1 MLDRYLFKDGLNL
14 VQSRTTRR
22 RDGEGFNKSTLECC
36 GEGVTPT
43 KYLRPSSSTPAV
55 GSLRSKVR
63 MMQRILRDMYV
74 EPELLA
80 ELNDEQKQILFY
92 KIRQEQVR
100 RWVEQ
105 EDREE
110 SSEKN
115 SAPSLREGARKHIR
129 WLSGTDGEVWVW
141 VMGEAPGDRSYE
153 QIIKNLMEEKARRQA
168 QLEARELWRKKEAE
182 IKQKFRDAIAKEK
195 ARLVAGKWKEEAED
209 RKAAKQEE
217 ERIQEELKKREEEE
231 RQKGE
236 EEVRRAEEKRVKELY
251 TMLQQEQK
259 KQSEHADEEW
269 EEQLQRSKAADEEM
283 MRRARWARDEYN
295 RQSIRAMEKGH
306 FKQQIPISRRHS
318 AVGIEPSDK
327 SQDKV
332 PPCGRERPRP
342 GLQPADP
349 PLYRRRQSRKH
360 GSTASQPLMD
370 RVGGIITR
378 EESEKLL
385 MNEAEGSFLVRVSER
400 IWGYILSYRTATGF
414 KHFLIDASGD
424 YYSFLGVDQNRHATL
439 ADLIDFHKEEVITT
453 TGKELLKVACR
464 HTTPPGDYG
473 GLFP

>member
-1 MLDRYLFKDGLNL
+1 
-14 VQSRTTRR
+14 
-22 RDGEGFNKSTLECC
+22 
-36 GEGVTPT
+36 
-43 KYLRPSSSTPAV
+43 
-55 GSLRSKVR
+55 
-63 MMQRILRDMYV
+63 MMRRILRDMYV

-80 ELNDEQKQILFY
+80 ELNEEQKQILFY

-100 RWVEQ
+100 RWMEQ
-105 EDREE
+105 EAREE

-115 SAPSLREGARKHIR
+115 SAPSLRQGVRKHIR
-129 WLSGTDGEVWVW
+129 WLSGIDGEVWVW

-217 ERIQEELKKREEEE
+217 ERIQEELKKREDEE

-236 EEVRRAEEKRVKELY
+236 EEVRCAEEKRVKELY
-251 TMLQQEQK
+251 MMLQQEQK
-259 KQSEHADEEW
+259 KQSEHADQEW

-332 PPCGRERPRP
+332 PKERPRP

-370 RVGGIITR
+370 SPSWVRAPRPSSRESVILWFSEDQKPKRAGYERTSGTVATWFHGLVVRFPLPPCVGRVCMLSPCFSGFLR
-378 EESEKLL
+378 VLL
-385 MNEAEGSFLVRVSER
+385 FPPQ
-400 IWGYILSYRTATGF
+400 
-414 KHFLIDASGD
+414 
-424 YYSFLGVDQNRHATL
+424 DQRHAL
-439 ADLIDFHKEEVITT
+439 YADCHFQIVCS
-453 TGKELLKVACR
+453 V
-464 HTTPPGDYG
+464 
-473 GLFP
+473 

>member
-1 MLDRYLFKDGLNL
+1 
-14 VQSRTTRR
+14 
-22 RDGEGFNKSTLECC
+22 
-36 GEGVTPT
+36 
-43 KYLRPSSSTPAV
+43 
-55 GSLRSKVR
+55 
-63 MMQRILRDMYV
+63 MMQRILHNMYV

-80 ELNDEQKQILFY
+80 ELNEEQKQILFY

-100 RWVEQ
+100 RWKER
-105 EDREE
+105 EAREE

-115 SAPSLREGARKHIR
+115 SAPSPREGERKHIQ
-129 WLSGTDGEVWVW
+129 WLQGMDGEVWVW

-153 QIIKNLMEEKARRQA
+153 QIITELMEEKARRQA
-168 QLEARELWRKKEAE
+168 QLEAQELWQKKEAE

-209 RKAAKQEE
+209 RKAAKLEE

-236 EEVRRAEEKRVKELY
+236 EEVRCAEEKRVKELY
-251 TMLQQEQK
+251 MTLQLEQ
-259 KQSEHADEEW
+259 KQSEKDDKEW

-283 MRRARWARDEYN
+283 MRRARWARDEYK

-306 FKQQIPISRRHS
+306 FKQQMPVSRRHS
-318 AVGIEPSDK
+318 AIGIEPSDK

-332 PPCGRERPRP
+332 PSSGKERPRP

-360 GSTASQPLMD
+360 SSAAAQPLMD
-370 RVGGIITR
+370 SPAWVRAPRPSSRESVILWFSEDQKPKRAGYERMSSTIATWFHGIITR

-439 ADLIDFHKEEVITT
+439 ADLIEFHKEEVITT
-453 TGKELLKVACR
+453 TGKEQLKEACR